1 MDDRALYQT
10 ILELR
15 APWEV
20 ERVELRTD
28 PQEVD
33 AWVGAAA
40 GTMLSCPKYGAASAI
55 YVHVERRWRHLDTCQ
70 FRTLLCARIPVT
82 HGVTTVVVPWAEAVS
97 RFTLL
102 CERLAIAS
110 ASKARC
116 SCFRT

>member
-10 ILELR
+10 ILGLR

-28 PQEVD
+28 SQEVD

-55 YVHVERRWRHLDTCQ
+55 YVHVERRWRYLD
-70 FRTLLCARIPVT
+70 R
-82 HGVTTVVVPWAEAVS
+82 
-97 RFTLL
+97 
-102 CERLAIAS
+102 
-110 ASKARC
+110 
-116 SCFRT
+116 